1 MEDTRKEIK
10 SLLRLVARSD
20 VGPNTLDY
28 VADEIIQMLHH
39 ARRSPGIIGTTFSL
53 QEKEITA
60 APVRCDSK
68 EALGE

>member
-10 SLLRLVARSD
+10 SLLSLIARSD

-39 ARRSPGIIGTTFSL
+39 ARRSSVIVGTTLSL

-60 APVRCDSK
+60 VPMICDS
-68 EALGE
+68 EDSL